1 MSRILIIDDE
11 KDLVSLLD
19 KKLKKN
25 GHEVLT
31 ANDGEEG
38 MKLAAH
44 FPDLILLDI
53 MMPKMNGFE
62 VLSFINKQ
70 QWNEH
75 LL

>member
-31 ANDGEEG
+31 AKDGEEG
-38 MKLAAH
+38 M
-44 FPDLILLDI
+44 
-53 MMPKMNGFE
+53 
-62 VLSFINKQ
+62 
-70 QWNEH
+70 
-75 LL
+75 